1 MYSKNSDYP
10 GGMIHPEDLN
20 GQHEGEGVSE
30 GMRERMKRERVEQAA
45 RDYDREN
52 FDTRDVDPNKLI

>member
-30 GMRERMKRERVEQAA
+30 GEREKMKRDRVENAG
-45 RDYDREN
+45 RDLDRGVYEI
-52 FDTRDVDPNKLI
+52 RD